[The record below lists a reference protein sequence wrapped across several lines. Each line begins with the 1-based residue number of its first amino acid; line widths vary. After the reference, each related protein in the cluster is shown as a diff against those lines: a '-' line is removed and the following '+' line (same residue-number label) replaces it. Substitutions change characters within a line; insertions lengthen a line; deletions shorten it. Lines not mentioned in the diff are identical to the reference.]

1 MIKYI
6 VLIFI
11 SIFFIFGIISY
22 PYLPD
27 KIASHW
33 NAKGEVDGY
42 LPKLS
47 IFLLPLIYSGISSL
61 FLIIPRIDPLGV
73 NIEKFRKYY
82 DWFIIIFSIFFLLIY
97 SHTILWNLGFQISPL
112 IPIFIG
118 IGFLFFYIGVLLEK
132 AKRNWFIGIRTP
144 WTLSSD
150 IVWEKTHKIGGKM
163 FKIIGIIAIFG
174 IIIPEYGIFLILAS
188 IIFIIVYTTIY
199 SYFEYIKE
207 KKNN

>member
-1 MIKYI
+1 MIKHI

-82 DWFIIIFSIFFLLIY
+82 DWFIIIFSIFFPFDIFPYNFMEFRISNKSFNSYLYRNRISFLLY
-97 SHTILWNLGFQISPL
+97 RSLVREG
-112 IPIFIG
+112 
-118 IGFLFFYIGVLLEK
+118 
-132 AKRNWFIGIRTP
+132 
-144 WTLSSD
+144 
-150 IVWEKTHKIGGKM
+150 
-163 FKIIGIIAIFG
+163 
-174 IIIPEYGIFLILAS
+174 
-188 IIFIIVYTTIY
+188 
-199 SYFEYIKE
+199 
-207 KKNN
+207 